1 MARTGEGNTPPSTS
15 STAPMRVIEQPIVS
29 GAANNEVRKPGPVAY
44 SCGWLT
50 AADVRL
56 RWQDTSG
63 RLDCNYRHKDRRSG
77 MKILT
82 VIGMDLQ
89 SRTSCRDQSGKKGG
103 CYPARSARSNIS
115 IKPGR

>member
-1 MARTGEGNTPPSTS
+1 
-15 STAPMRVIEQPIVS
+15 MRCASQ
-29 GAANNEVRKPGPVAY
+29 ALLHN

-50 AADVRL
+50 AANVRL

-63 RLDCNYRHKDRRSG
+63 RLDCNYRHTDRRSG

-82 VIGMDLQ
+82 VIVMDLQ